1 MSTGESERR
10 DKRAAR
16 SAGRAEV
23 LKRMADMLKQGAT
36 MLDLQCPVC
45 SSPLF
50 RLRSGEI
57 WCINCQKR
65 VVIVREGE
73 RLLTAAS
80 DILLGSL
87 EETLLEKLRELDQI
101 LKNEKDP
108 TKLAELGSVLSN
120 LLDNLEKVRRILR
133 RR

>member
-16 SAGRAEV
+16 SARRAEV